1 MALCGPEAS
10 DGYRLKTI
18 SIIIFWESILNHE
31 NGKMRKAITKGT
43 GKQWICGWSKK
54 ICTTR
59 RRTAAILYLFHPFGD
74 DDDANC
80 AKSGTRLL
88 VISIALHAYAR
99 LQQCYLEVKPNHTW
113 SCELELI
120 AAVNTIGCK
129 KVFLPEGTSMN
140 YLMVP
145 FMDVPFGKGVLLS
158 FAMADWKKNSLHIG
172 MDDDVTFTD
181 ASLEEFANMIYYK
194 SIAVGCSYS
203 ACPFPPQSEAI
214 ACVFSSVPTL
224 NSQIY
229 EPDSKAIGCS
239 NDFDCSK
246 IVPDAVCDLLNGLC
260 ITEVNQASLLATGNV
275 INGRTGSNCKPAKN
289 MLEMKYDRSLEVEA
303 QIYANK
309 CPQSEVSSP
318 VALRPRSGENVKI
331 IWSDN
336 IPYMEA
342 VVAAAQSWWDEI
354 AIESINPS
362 MLFIRRLLS
371 KPLAPI
377 RFTQMAWATTFRV
390 GCGVN
395 RCKGFTVVACRYRP
409 RGNIVG
415 QFVYRV
421 GPTCDECRYHCI
433 AKEGLCLAPLA

>member
-1 MALCGPEAS
+1 MHRLPVEDGLPGMAECSSTEEVQRFLKPLN
-10 DGYRLKTI
+10 DYRADL
-18 SIIIFWESILNHE
+18 
-31 NGKMRKAITKGT
+31 AKGLAV
-43 GKQWICGWSKK
+43 GANNKK
-54 ICTTR
+54 LPGSR
-59 RRTAAILYLFHPFGD
+59 AMFEL
-74 DDDANC
+74 
-80 AKSGTRLL
+80 
-88 VISIALHAYAR
+88 
-99 LQQCYLEVKPNHTW
+99 TW

-260 ITEVNQASLLATGNV
+260 ITEVNQAFPTTVAQVSTTPTTHTSPSPSTTPSPFEMDDDIRIMVVDLHNNRRSLLATGNV

>member
-1 MALCGPEAS
+1 MFYLLMVATVLLGGEAEPQCS
-10 DGYRLKTI
+10 STEEVQRFLKPLNDYRADL
-18 SIIIFWESILNHE
+18 
-31 NGKMRKAITKGT
+31 AKGLAV
-43 GKQWICGWSKK
+43 GANNKK
-54 ICTTR
+54 LPGSR
-59 RRTAAILYLFHPFGD
+59 AMFEL
-74 DDDANC
+74 
-80 AKSGTRLL
+80 
-88 VISIALHAYAR
+88 
-99 LQQCYLEVKPNHTW
+99 TW

-260 ITEVNQASLLATGNV
+260 ITEVNQAFPTTVAQVSTTPTTHTSPSPSTTPSPFEMDDDIRIMVVDLHNNRRSLLATGNV